1 MDPRIFVALTFE
13 TEVYV
18 KFLAPAMEFT
28 KTPSLLGHECCFKS
42 GDFGDE
48 IRRRMLLM
56 KSFKDDPENSLPDTW
71 ATIQERL
78 RMHEGEIGGLSA
90 SDVADL
96 HEQHLEEAGSGGWEK
111 MIKHCAVWRKPRLL
125 MCNLRSPECRQA
137 TAIYTRAEHGLDIGD
152 VVAENADAAAWCT
165 PRVAG
170 VMPDGRVFLPR
181 YKSPSS
187 PHTTPS
193 FTPPSL

>member
-13 TEVYV
+13 TEVYE

-28 KTPSLLGHECCFKS
+28 KTPSSLGYKYCFKS

-56 KSFKDDPENSLPDTW
+56 MSFKDDPENSLPGTW

-78 RMHEGEIGGLSA
+78 RMHEGDIGGLSA
-90 SDVADL
+90 SDMADL

-111 MIKHCAVWRKPRLL
+111 MIKHYAVWRKPRLL
-125 MCNLRSPECRQA
+125 ICNLRSPEYRQA
-137 TAIYTRAEHGLDIGD
+137 TAIYMCTEYGLDIGD
-152 VVAENADAAAWCT
+152 VVAENAVAAAWHA
-165 PRVAG
+165 PHVAG
-170 VMPDGRVFLPR
+170 VVPDGRVFLPR
-181 YKSPSS
+181 YKFPSS

-193 FTPPSL
+193 YTPPTL